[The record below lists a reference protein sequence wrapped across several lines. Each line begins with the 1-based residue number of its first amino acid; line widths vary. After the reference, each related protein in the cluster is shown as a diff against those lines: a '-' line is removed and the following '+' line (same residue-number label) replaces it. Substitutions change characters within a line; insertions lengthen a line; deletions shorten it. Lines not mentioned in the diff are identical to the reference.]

1 MKVVSY
7 WTFLSRMTISS
18 SREMAEGLVMTCF
31 CILSSLCRFMRIIA
45 TFWMLIGLLMV
56 SFECFISIFGF
67 SSLVGFVF
75 AIFTR
80 IARIN
85 SLLKVTSAIFQT
97 QEEMLYFAICY
108 DSSYHS
114 VTVGCLDWLI
124 WCFWGNFI

>member
-1 MKVVSY
+1 
-7 WTFLSRMTISS
+7 
-18 SREMAEGLVMTCF
+18 
-31 CILSSLCRFMRIIA
+31 MRIIA

-114 VTVGCLDWLI
+114 VTVG
-124 WCFWGNFI
+124 